1 MDDKEP
7 HIIKSESFQNEIS
20 HAEFGVP
27 SNLVAASIEV
37 TAVMTSTITIRG
49 LDTSI

>member
-1 MDDKEP
+1 MEDKEP
-7 HIIKSESFQNEIS
+7 QTTNSNNFHSEIS
-20 HAEFGVP
+20 HAEVGVP

-37 TAVMTSTITIRG
+37 TAVITSTITIRG

>member
-1 MDDKEP
+1 MEDREP
-7 HIIKSESFQNEIS
+7 LIIKNNNFHPEIS
-20 HAEFGVP
+20 HAALGVP

-49 LDTSI
+49 FETSI